1 VIELGVIVAFGT
13 SVVGVGAVL
22 LTRAC
27 LPPPRPPRPAPSTAP
42 PAAPRPFTGQLRM
55 AAQQPPGPPT
65 LRAPADPAAVPAPPK
80 ASFFGWALVDRRTGE
95 VSGSANR
102 DTGNNTTESMI
113 KVWIAADYL
122 RKQSAPSG
130 TALAELSRMIV
141 DSDDNIAIKYYALN
155 GGDSSVQELIP
166 LCGLRHTSPS
176 GREEW
181 SYTNMPAADAA
192 ALGVCVATGK
202 AAGAKWTPWLLD
214 TMRKVRGGVADQQR
228 TTGGGRWG
236 IIDALPAGLAAGTAI
251 KNGWTAQTYDH
262 DWHVNC
268 LAIHNDWVLAVELR
282 YPWTSPDGDWHHAT
296 NLQAGADACAGV
308 ARALLTTAS

>member
-1 VIELGVIVAFGT
+1 V
-13 SVVGVGAVL
+13 
-22 LTRAC
+22 
-27 LPPPRPPRPAPSTAP
+27 
-42 PAAPRPFTGQLRM
+42 

-65 LRAPADPAAVPAPPK
+65 LHAPADPAAVPVPPQ

-95 VSGSANR
+95 VSGSANK
-102 DTGNNTTESMI
+102 DTGSNTTESMI

-130 TALAELSRMIV
+130 TALAELSRMID
-141 DSDDNIAIKYYALN
+141 DSDDNMAIKYYALN
-155 GGDSSVQELIP
+155 GGDSSVQELIS

-192 ALGVCVATGK
+192 ALGMCVARGT

-214 TMRKVRGGVADQQR
+214 TMRKVKGGVPDQQR

-251 KNGWTAQTYDH
+251 KNGWTAQAYDH
-262 DWHVNC
+262 NWHVNC
-268 LAIHNDWVLAVELR
+268 LAIHSDWVLAVELR
-282 YPWTSPDGDWHHAT
+282 YPWTSPDGDWHHAN
-296 NLQAGADACAGV
+296 NLQAGANACAAV
-308 ARALLTTAS
+308 TRALLIPAS